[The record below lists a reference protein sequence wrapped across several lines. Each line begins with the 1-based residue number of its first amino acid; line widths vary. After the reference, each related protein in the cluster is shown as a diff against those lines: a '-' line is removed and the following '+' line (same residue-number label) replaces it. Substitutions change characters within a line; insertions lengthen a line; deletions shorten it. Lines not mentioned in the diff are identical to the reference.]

1 MILCVKPLS
10 QKEVGTK
17 ASTSYMFSI
26 FFFIFAS
33 FLKLISKS
41 QMTMDKHRHKIFATF
56 FAFHDHISSKEKKIQ
71 TLSIIHKQTRKLNK
85 KREMK

>member
-1 MILCVKPLS
+1 MSSCVKPLRP
-10 QKEVGTK
+10 KEVRTK
-17 ASTSYMFSI
+17 ASTSYMFS
-26 FFFIFAS
+26 IFAS